1 MHELKLPRVYF
12 RREAAQQSEN
22 LRPNHQPGPG
32 YTPMLGASQLHGNG
46 PWSNLTKNNM
56 GRGFLPCRL
65 DARRSAHPG
74 NFRQHLQQRQWWWL
88 AVICMHAWSSHI
100 ICKFTGFSQGVY
112 HPSCAHWHLRGRVG
126 VSCPTMSP
134 MYKSP
139 IRWTITMQW
148 SRWSRRS
155 AEYNNNDTECS
166 AEYNNNDTECSAKP
180 KDQKPR
186 N

>member
-1 MHELKLPRVYF
+1 MNMVTCMNDRELKLPRVYF
-12 RREAAQQSEN
+12 RREAAQQYEI
-22 LRPNHQPGPG
+22 LRPNDQPGPG

-100 ICKFTGFSQGVY
+100 ICKIHRLFPRRVSSFL
-112 HPSCAHWHLRGRVG
+112 CALALEGACWSIMPHNEPNVQEPNTLDDYYAMV
-126 VSCPTMSP
+126 TMV
-134 MYKSP
+134 
-139 IRWTITMQW
+139 T
-148 SRWSRRS
+148 
-155 AEYNNNDTECS
+155 TE
-166 AEYNNNDTECSAKP
+166 
-180 KDQKPR
+180 R
-186 N
+186 